1 MPENQEEGK
10 NTRHA
15 DIFKVNDMENIRAI
29 ARSLIEINQILNE
42 NQ

>member
-1 MPENQEEGK
+1 MPEDQEEEK
-10 NTRHA
+10 AYDVQTYWRNDIENTRA
-15 DIFKVNDMENIRAI
+15 V